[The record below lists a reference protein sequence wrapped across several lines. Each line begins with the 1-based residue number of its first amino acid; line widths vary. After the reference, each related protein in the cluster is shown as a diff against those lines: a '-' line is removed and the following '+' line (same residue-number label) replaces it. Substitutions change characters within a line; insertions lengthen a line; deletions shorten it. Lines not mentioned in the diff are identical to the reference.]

1 MAMNRLLRLLLA
13 GTVVLIPG
21 IGSASDNL
29 FLTGAEVTDASAS
42 YLYLGTSLP
51 LPDSSLAKGY
61 VFHLWVDYLTYSY
74 EVSPVDIDA
83 EVNSLSAS
91 LGYHDSGADFW
102 WNARAGLIQS
112 NTRLSPNDPS
122 NESSGKQTGVKL
134 QLEGER
140 QLSAD
145 DKINGNLAFVS
156 RRAAYW
162 SRVRY
167 LMKNDDDNY
176 HGPELIVQGDENY
189 EALQLGWVLTQ
200 VPLGGGWDFGVKGGA
215 RLENSDIAAY
225 AGVELG
231 VLY

>member
-1 MAMNRLLRLLLA
+1 MNRLLRLLA
-13 GTVVLIPG
+13 GAVVLMPG
-21 IGSASDNL
+21 IGSANDNL

-61 VFHLWVDYLTYSY
+61 VFHLWADYLTYAY
-74 EVSPVDIDA
+74 EAGLTDIDA
-83 EVNSLSAS
+83 EVNSISAS
-91 LGYHDSGADFW
+91 LGYHDSGAGFW

-122 NESSGKQTGVKL
+122 NESSGSQTGIKL

-145 DKINGNLAFVS
+145 DKINGNLSFVS

-167 LMKNDDDNY
+167 LMRNDDDTY
-176 HGPELIVQGDENY
+176 HGPELIIQGDENY
-189 EALQLGWVLTQ
+189 EAQQLGWVLTQ

-215 RLENSDIAAY
+215 RLENSDVAVY